1 LSLVSKDQRLSAKD
15 QYINNTNKLSMI
27 LLQKENKVDQ
37 VIPDE
42 RGLRNSIKVHHNGTV
57 NALKVGVNIKHPY
70 IGDLKVRLIAPSGE
84 SVLLHD
90 QTGGSGDNLIH
101 VYGGTD
107 TSPLNGS
114 ATKGY
119 WTLECEDFA
128 PKDEGSLISWN
139 LEMRCTLAEERS
151 EIIIPDGEDVWLLSE
166 QESNQAGI
174 IEEGTAKVVIQHPYQ
189 GDLVVKIKSP
199 DGTEI
204 MLHNR
209 EGGST
214 NNIEKTYN
222 LDAFKGKNTL
232 GIWTLMVRDGAPRDN
247 GVLKYWK
254 LGFKYQNIHDL
265 TKIAS
270 VSPAI
275 SDTLNSNGVYS
286 YGRLSTL
293 GTAKLR
299 NLLAEVEAVEDVNVI
314 LEEAKGQLA

>member
-1 LSLVSKDQRLSAKD
+1 
-15 QYINNTNKLSMI
+15 MI

-37 VIPDE
+37 IIPDE
-42 RGLRNSIKVHHNGTV
+42 RGLRNSIKVHHTGTV
-57 NALKVGVNIKHPY
+57 KALKVGVNIQHPY
-70 IGDLKVRLIAPSGE
+70 VGDLKVSLIAPSGE
-84 SVLLHD
+84 SVILHD
-90 QTGGSGDNLIH
+90 QTGGSGDNLIKI
-101 VYGGTD
+101 YEGTD
-107 TSPLNGS
+107 TANLLGS
-114 ATKGY
+114 DTKGY

-139 LEMRCTLAEERS
+139 LEMRCALAEERS

-166 QESNQAGI
+166 QESKQAGI

-199 DGTEI
+199 DGEEI

-214 NNIEKTYN
+214 NNIEQTYS

-232 GIWTLMVRDGAPRDN
+232 GIWTLMVRDGAPRDS

-275 SDTLNSNGVYS
+275 ADALNTNGVYS

-293 GTAKLR
+293 GTANLR
-299 NLLAEVEAVEDVNVI
+299 NLLAEVEGVEDVNVI
-314 LEEAKGQLA
+314 MEEAKAQLA

>member
-1 LSLVSKDQRLSAKD
+1 
-15 QYINNTNKLSMI
+15 MI

-57 NALKVGVNIKHPY
+57 NALKVGVNIQHPY
-70 IGDLKVRLIAPSGE
+70 VGDLRVNLIAPSG
-84 SVLLHD
+84 VTITLHD
-90 QTGGSGDNLIH
+90 QTGGSGNNLVQ
-101 VYGGTD
+101 VYDGEILAD
-107 TSPLNGS
+107 LIGS
-114 ATKGY
+114 SSQGE

-139 LEMRCTLAEERS
+139 LELKCTLAEERS
-151 EIIIPDGEDVWLLSE
+151 EIVIPDGEDVWLLSE
-166 QESNQAGI
+166 QESKQSGI

-199 DGTEI
+199 DGEEI

-254 LGFKYQNIHDL
+254 LGFKYQNINDL
-265 TKIAS
+265 TKIMS

-275 SDTLNSNGVYS
+275 ATALNNNGVYS

-299 NLLAEVEAVEDVNVI
+299 GLLADVEEVEDVNAI
-314 LEEAKGQLA
+314 LEDAKGQLV

>member
-1 LSLVSKDQRLSAKD
+1 
-15 QYINNTNKLSMI
+15 MI
-27 LLQKENKVDQ
+27 LLQKENKVNQ
-37 VIPDE
+37 VIPDG
-42 RGLRNSIKVHHNGTV
+42 RGLRNSIKVHHNGTI
-57 NALKVGVNIKHPY
+57 NALKVGINIKHPY
-70 IGDLKVRLIAPSGE
+70 VGDLKVRLIAPSGE

-90 QTGGSGDNLIH
+90 QTGGSGDNLIKI
-101 VYGGTD
+101 YEGIQTAQ
-107 TSPLNGS
+107 LNGS
-114 ATKGY
+114 STKGY

-128 PKDEGSLISWN
+128 PKDEGSLVSWN

-166 QESNQAGI
+166 QESKQSGI

-199 DGTEI
+199 DGEEI
-204 MLHNR
+204 VLHNR

-214 NNIEKTYN
+214 NNIEQTYS

-265 TKIAS
+265 TSMNS

-275 SDTLNSNGVYS
+275 ANVLNDNGVYS
-286 YGRLSTL
+286 YSRLSTL
-293 GTAKLR
+293 GTANLR
-299 NLLAEVEAVEDVNVI
+299 NLLAGVEEIEDVNVI
-314 LEEAKGQLA
+314 LEEAKSQLA